1 MKARRAT
8 GNIVAGGVL
17 AAAGAFAGYQAAQ
30 LPFGSIAQPDSGFF
44 PLCVAVLVV
53 VFALGIV
60 AESQDAG
67 ESAPT
72 RPSWGVAAVAVAL
85 VGYVFL
91 LKPAGFVICTLALL
105 LFMLRAL
112 GALQWRRA
120 LGIALPAVLACYV
133 IFTRLGV
140 PLPPGILGI

>member
-1 MKARRAT
+1 MKRRGPT
-8 GNIVAGGVL
+8 GNAVTGGVL
-17 AAAGAFAGYQAAQ
+17 AAAGAFATFQAAQ

-53 VFALGIV
+53 IFALGII
-60 AESQDAG
+60 AESHDADG
-67 ESAPT
+67 TAPT
-72 RPSWGVAAVAVAL
+72 RPSWGVAAVAAAL

-120 LGIALPAVLACYV
+120 LGIALPAVVVCYV
-133 IFTRLGV
+133 VFTRLGV